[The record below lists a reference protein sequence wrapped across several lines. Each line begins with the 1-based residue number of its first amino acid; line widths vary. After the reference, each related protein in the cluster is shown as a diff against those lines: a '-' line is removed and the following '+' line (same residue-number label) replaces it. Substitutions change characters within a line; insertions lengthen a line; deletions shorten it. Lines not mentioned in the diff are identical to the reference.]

1 MPTPAVDYTNTAE
14 AGADGGENEL
24 IQGKPSFL
32 LVETMKIQPSL
43 NGKTPRAKVVEIKA
57 PMRMNRT
64 FDVLGG
70 VFNFD
75 VAVLQEFFEHTQSMC
90 FIVLRLDLSRR
101 TMVKRDGAPAQS
113 LDALHRMTKQILIRH
128 SLRKLSLIHI

>member
-14 AGADGGENEL
+14 AGSDGSENEL
-24 IQGKPSFL
+24 IQRKPSFL
-32 LVETMKIQPSL
+32 LVETMKIQPCL
-43 NGKTPRAKVVEIKA
+43 NGKTPGAKVVEIKA

-75 VAVLQEFFEHTQSMC
+75 VAVL
-90 FIVLRLDLSRR
+90 
-101 TMVKRDGAPAQS
+101 
-113 LDALHRMTKQILIRH
+113 
-128 SLRKLSLIHI
+128 